1 MSNVKNF
8 GAVGD
13 GKNDDTTA
21 IQHCLEQGDGQVV
34 FPRGA
39 YRLTRPIEVDLN
51 RHGRTA
57 LTVAGGVA
65 KLVMAAAGP
74 AIHLVGTHDKSADPE
89 SFRPVVWERERMP
102 TVSNLEI
109 AGEHEQA
116 DGIQLEGTM
125 QPTIDGVLIRR
136 CRYGV
141 HLVKRNRNVLLANS
155 HIYHGRGAAI
165 GVYFD
170 GVNLHQTNIVGCHI
184 SYHRHAGIKIERSE
198 IRNLQITGCDIEYNF
213 DPDRKDCADVWIDSR
228 EGTVREGTIASNTIQ
243 AKLSPGGANVRI
255 EGLDTEFSQ
264 KAGLWAITGNILQ
277 SQAINLLLRSC
288 RGIVVSGNSFASG
301 YDRSIVLDKCRHV
314 AIGINTFDYN
324 PDYTGDRID
333 GITIRDSAGCSLSG
347 LLLEATRA
355 GSPEA
360 GGAIE
365 VFNSREI
372 AITNCQVLDPGHRGI
387 YLANVLN
394 SRVSDCTVIDRRAK
408 PTMRS
413 AITLLEARRDNLIY
427 NNLISKGT
435 EGDLVIQGGSASV
448 AGNVVVG

>member
-8 GAVGD
+8 GALGD
-13 GKNDDTTA
+13 GQHDDTVA
-21 IQHCLEQGDGQVV
+21 IQHCVEQGDGQVY
-34 FPRGA
+34 FPRGT
-39 YRLTRPIEVDLN
+39 YRLTRPLEVDLN
-51 RHGRTA
+51 RHGRTS
-57 LTVAGGVA
+57 LTGAGGVA
-65 KLVMAAAGP
+65 KLLMASAGP
-74 AIHLVGTHDKSADPE
+74 ALHLVGTHDKSADPE
-89 SFRPVVWERERMP
+89 SFRPGVWAHERMP
-102 TVSNLEI
+102 TVSQLEI
-109 AGEHEQA
+109 EGDHAQA

-184 SYHRHAGIKIERSE
+184 SYQRHAGIKIERSE

-213 DPDRKDCADVWIDSR
+213 DPDQPDCADVWIDSR

-243 AKLSPGGANVRI
+243 AKLSPGGANIRL

-277 SQAINLLLRSC
+277 SQAVNLLLRSC
-288 RGIVVSGNSFASG
+288 RGVVVTGNSFASG
-301 YDRSIVLDKCRHV
+301 YDRSIVLEKCRHV
-314 AIGINTFDYN
+314 VVGANTFDYN
-324 PDYTGDRID
+324 PDYTGARID

-372 AITNCQVLDPGHRGI
+372 AITSCQVLDPEHRGI
-387 YLANVLN
+387 YLANVRN
-394 SRVSDCTVIDRRAK
+394 SRVSDCTVLDRR
-408 PTMRS
+408 PQPVMRN
-413 AITLLEARRDNLIY
+413 AITLLGARRDNLIY
-427 NNLISKGT
+427 NNLIGPGRA
-435 EGDLVIQGGSASV
+435 GDLVIQGGTASL
-448 AGNVVVG
+448 AGNVFTG